1 MNIFDVFLVSNIW
14 DIDKFLIIMSIN
26 FILIT
31 NDKTYKGLTVKITFV
46 KRSKINYCFLALN
59 INKISD
65 KISSCLNWVES

>member
-1 MNIFDVFLVSNIW
+1 MNIFDVFLASNIW
-14 DIDKFLIIMSIN
+14 DIDKFPIIMSIN

-46 KRSKINYCFLALN
+46 KRSKINYFFLFLN
-59 INKISD
+59 TNKISD

>member
-46 KRSKINYCFLALN
+46 KRSKINYRFLALN

>member
-26 FILIT
+26 FILI
-31 NDKTYKGLTVKITFV
+31 NDKRYKGFTVKITFV

-65 KISSCLNWVES
+65 KISSCLS

>member
-1 MNIFDVFLVSNIW
+1 MNIFDVFLASNIW
-14 DIDKFLIIMSIN
+14 DIDKFPIIMSIN

-46 KRSKINYCFLALN
+46 KRSKINSCFLSLN
-59 INKISD
+59 TNKISD